1 MKGLAKAVI
10 RAEAE
15 NGRRDPNGAGDVA
28 MPSAEICANLKVQVK
43 SKRGGWREHV
53 RESLFEL
60 EAVSEELEDER
71 RSAVLGEGYWASRW
85 DCGVGTC

>member
-1 MKGLAKAVI
+1 MKGLAKALI

-28 MPSAEICANLKVQVK
+28 MPTAEICANLKAHVE
-43 SKRGGWREHV
+43 STRGGCREHACDG
-53 RESLFEL
+53 LFGL

-71 RSAVLGEGYWASRW
+71 RSAVLGEGYWPSR
-85 DCGVGTC
+85 